1 MYRMRKTAIGL
12 PPKGYSV
19 GKKSK
24 VVYSDTDESDNELV
38 PVFIIK
44 TRHKP
49 NVKKTTSVIHSE
61 TSATEEYA
69 KRGINILAAKKR
81 HVDPESPGVKQRGVE
96 LRNNGHHLLYT

>member
-1 MYRMRKTAIGL
+1 MRKTAIGL
-12 PPKGYSV
+12 PPKKYSV

-44 TRHKP
+44 TRNKP

-69 KRGINILAAKKR
+69 QRGIKYPGGQKKTR
-81 HVDPESPGVKQRGVE
+81 R
-96 LRNNGHHLLYT
+96 LRRQTKRR

>member
-69 KRGINILAAKKR
+69 KRGINILAAKKKTR
-81 HVDPESPGVKQRGVE
+81 RSRKSRRQTKR
-96 LRNNGHHLLYT
+96 RRAKK

>member
-1 MYRMRKTAIGL
+1 MYIMRKTAIGL
-12 PPKGYSV
+12 PPKKYSV

-44 TRHKP
+44 TRNKP

-69 KRGINILAAKKR
+69 KRGIKYPGGQKKTR
-81 HVDPESPGVKQRGVE
+81 R
-96 LRNNGHHLLYT
+96 LRRQTKRR